1 MEGPW
6 ADGLRAAFPD
16 LPDAAHLVQTAVR
29 LLVGAGLGG
38 VVGLQRE
45 RWHKP
50 AGVRTH
56 MLVALGAAAL
66 VVAAERGGMD
76 SASVSRVVQGLIAGV
91 GFIGAGAILRRD
103 ERHIEGLTTAASVWA
118 AAAIGTAAGLGSG
131 WTAAATAGLAVLILG
146 LGKRGKESP
155 PATR

>member
-1 MEGPW
+1 MAGWP
-6 ADGLRAAFPD
+6 DGLRDAFPD
-16 LPDAAHLVQTAVR
+16 LADPVGAVAAVVR
-29 LLVGAGLGG
+29 LAVATGLGA
-38 VVGLQRE
+38 VVGWQRE

-56 MLVALGAAAL
+56 MLVALGAAAV
-66 VVAAERGGMD
+66 VVAAERAGMD
-76 SASVSRVVQGLIAGV
+76 LGGVSRVVQGLIAGV
-91 GFIGAGAILRRD
+91 GFIGAGAILRTD

-131 WTAAATAGLAVLILG
+131 WTAAVTAALAVLILG

-155 PATR
+155 PATG